1 MGGYNNLC
9 KWNNSNINSN
19 TVSMIKGIIDMLKI
33 SEFVGV
39 SENIEIAK
47 GKHEL
52 KDTIKGIWKQAF
64 RELKVKRNGRKKGN

>member
-1 MGGYNNLC
+1 
-9 KWNNSNINSN
+9 
-19 TVSMIKGIIDMLKI
+19 MIKGIIDMLKI
-33 SEFVGV
+33 SDFVGV

-52 KDTIKGIWKQAF
+52 KDTIKEIWKQAF

>member
-1 MGGYNNLC
+1 
-9 KWNNSNINSN
+9 
-19 TVSMIKGIIDMLKI
+19 MLKLADH
-33 SEFVGV
+33 VGI

-52 KDTIKGIWKQAF
+52 KSSVREIWKQSF

>member
-1 MGGYNNLC
+1 
-9 KWNNSNINSN
+9 
-19 TVSMIKGIIDMLKI
+19 MIKGIIDMLKI

-52 KDTIKGIWKQAF
+52 KDTIKDIWKQAF

>member
-1 MGGYNNLC
+1 
-9 KWNNSNINSN
+9 
-19 TVSMIKGIIDMLKI
+19 MIKGIIDMLKI

-52 KDTIKGIWKQAF
+52 KDSVRDIWKQSF

>member
-1 MGGYNNLC
+1 
-9 KWNNSNINSN
+9 
-19 TVSMIKGIIDMLKI
+19 MLKI

-52 KDTIKGIWKQAF
+52 KSTVKEIWKQSF
-64 RELKVKRNGRKKGN
+64 RELKVKRNGRKKSN

>member
-1 MGGYNNLC
+1 
-9 KWNNSNINSN
+9 
-19 TVSMIKGIIDMLKI
+19 MIKGIIDMLKLDAFI
-33 SEFVGV
+33 GA

-52 KDTIKGIWKQAF
+52 KKDFKSLWNQSI

>member
-1 MGGYNNLC
+1 
-9 KWNNSNINSN
+9 
-19 TVSMIKGIIDMLKI
+19 MIKNIIEMLKL
-33 SEFVGV
+33 SEHVGF

-52 KDTIKGIWKQAF
+52 KDSVRGIWKQSF